1 MWELDHKEGWAPKNL
16 CFWIVVLENTLESP
30 LDSKESKPVNPKGNQ
45 PWIFIGRT
53 DAEAEVL
60 IFGHPMQRADLLE
73 KTLML
78 RKTEGRKRRG
88 RQDEMVGCHHWLN
101 GHEFEQTLGD
111 SEGQGSLACCSLW
124 GRKESDMIK
133 WLNNNNSYLQNKYM
147 QSTSIRKNFLGPSGD
162 DSTSRSPQPQQ
173 GLCLWAGFSVSGKS
187 VTSSVNTALC
197 GTRSCSS
204 LHLPWRA
211 LLTQHS
217 LAGSQRWEAW
227 MGGFKFLFKI

>member
-1 MWELDHKEGWAPKNL
+1 
-16 CFWIVVLENTLESP
+16 
-30 LDSKESKPVNPKGNQ
+30 
-45 PWIFIGRT
+45 
-53 DAEAEVL
+53 
-60 IFGHPMQRADLLE
+60 
-73 KTLML
+73 ML
-78 RKTEGRKRRG
+78 RKTEGRKRKG
-88 RQDEMVGCHHWLN
+88 QQDEMVGCHHWLS

-111 SEGQGSLACCSLW
+111 SEGQGSLSCCSLW

-147 QSTSIRKNFLGPSGD
+147 QSTSIRKNFLGPSGH

-187 VTSSVNTALC
+187 VTSWVNTVLC
-197 GTRSCSS
+197 RTRSCSS
-204 LHLPWRA
+204 LHLPRRA